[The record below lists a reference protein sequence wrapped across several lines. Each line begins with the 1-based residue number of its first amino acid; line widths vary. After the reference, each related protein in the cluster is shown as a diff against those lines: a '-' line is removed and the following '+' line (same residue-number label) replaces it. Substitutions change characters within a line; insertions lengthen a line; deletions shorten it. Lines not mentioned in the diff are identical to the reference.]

1 MSVLRQRDTL
11 AFYSEYDER
20 YQDSEFEIG
29 EIKLQGPIVPWKC
42 ARSRTTT
49 FCMYTFHDKLKFE
62 SSIFLPITTSED
74 GNIDKIPID
83 MR

>member
-1 MSVLRQRDTL
+1 MCKIEGAKVAPALRCPGHSCVQ
-11 AFYSEYDER
+11 
-20 YQDSEFEIG
+20 
-29 EIKLQGPIVPWKC
+29 
-42 ARSRTTT
+42 TTT